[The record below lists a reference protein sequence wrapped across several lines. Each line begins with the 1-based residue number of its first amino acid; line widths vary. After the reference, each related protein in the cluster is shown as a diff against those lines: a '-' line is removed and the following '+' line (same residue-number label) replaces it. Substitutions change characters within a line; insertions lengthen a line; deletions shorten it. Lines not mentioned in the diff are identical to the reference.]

1 MRGRSLSFRHKLL
14 IGFSVAIVAIF
25 AVGGTSTY
33 LLIRDELLSQART
46 QLDGA
51 TRGVH
56 LMVRALIHNS
66 IRNYLKGMA
75 ETNLRYAEFV
85 HSRVLSGRLGEDVAR
100 AEVEEFLL
108 SQRVGR
114 TGYLTAVNI
123 ARAPASIRLDVHP
136 KAKGQD
142 IASFDFAQQMA
153 RQRNGYL
160 EFWWRNPGE
169 PVPRLKAEWMAYFE
183 PWDWI
188 ISVAPYREEYHEII
202 DISGVKEEL
211 ARFKVGEDGYAFLM
225 DMDANLLAH
234 PQWEG
239 RNVMGLVNED
249 DGRPF
254 VRDAIETLRARMAEG
269 DLNDLSGS
277 IAYTIRDPGS
287 GIRFS
292 RVLNYR
298 YLPEVDWILG
308 VVVAAEEIERPL
320 AVVRTGLVA
329 AVVVSVLAATL
340 LVLWT
345 TRPVFASIEALT
357 RAARDIAAG
366 RLDSPLPAPAND
378 EIGQLTKAFAAMAAK
393 LRAYTQGLE
402 RAVEARTREVRR
414 GEADLRKFKA
424 AVDHSSASIIIT
436 DREAVIEYVNAAFSR
451 NSGYSAEL
459 AIGQT
464 PRLLRSGHTP
474 PEVYEALWR
483 SILSGESWRGEFLN
497 RHADGTLYWEDAA
510 ISPVRGADGEITH
523 FVAVKTDITERR
535 ALLDELTAARNRAE
549 EGARAKAAFLAT
561 MSHEIRTPMNAVMG
575 YCHLLTDTR
584 LDVDQRQYLSG
595 VTLAAEGLLHII
607 DDILDYSKIEAGR
620 LELEAEP
627 FEPRRLL
634 DQTVEVLAARARQ
647 KGITLTA
654 ALAPDLPGTV
664 VGDRHRLAQILLN
677 LVGNAVKFTE
687 SGGVT
692 VSAVPDASAADG
704 APMVLFTVADT
715 GIGMT
720 AEQMGRL
727 FQPFSQ
733 ADSSTTRRFGGTGLG
748 LTICA
753 GLVEMMGGRIW
764 AESEPG
770 RGSRFHFTA
779 RFAAASAPAPA
790 AELDLEV
797 EALIERVRGM
807 SVLLVEDNPVNRQVA
822 TQFLRRWGID
832 VRPADNGLAAVEIL
846 EGEGRSVDLVLMDM
860 QMPVMDGCEA
870 TRRIRA
876 TAGLGDLPI
885 VALTANAL
893 PEERK
898 KCFDAGMDDYL
909 AKPFDPRAFLE
920 LLARWRG

>member
-1 MRGRSLSFRHKLL
+1 MLFRS
-14 IGFSVAIVAIF
+14 
-25 AVGGTSTY
+25 
-33 LLIRDELLSQART
+33 
-46 QLDGA
+46 
-51 TRGVH
+51 
-56 LMVRALIHNS
+56 
-66 IRNYLKGMA
+66 
-75 ETNLRYAEFV
+75 
-85 HSRVLSGRLGEDVAR
+85 
-100 AEVEEFLL
+100 
-108 SQRVGR
+108 
-114 TGYLTAVNI
+114 
-123 ARAPASIRLDVHP
+123 
-136 KAKGQD
+136 
-142 IASFDFAQQMA
+142 
-153 RQRNGYL
+153 
-160 EFWWRNPGE
+160 
-169 PVPRLKAEWMAYFE
+169 
-183 PWDWI
+183 
-188 ISVAPYREEYHEII
+188 
-202 DISGVKEEL
+202 
-211 ARFKVGEDGYAFLM
+211 
-225 DMDANLLAH
+225 
-234 PQWEG
+234 
-239 RNVMGLVNED
+239 
-249 DGRPF
+249 
-254 VRDAIETLRARMAEG
+254 
-269 DLNDLSGS
+269 
-277 IAYTIRDPGS
+277 
-287 GIRFS
+287 
-292 RVLNYR
+292 
-298 YLPEVDWILG
+298 
-308 VVVAAEEIERPL
+308 
-320 AVVRTGLVA
+320 
-329 AVVVSVLAATL
+329 
-340 LVLWT
+340 
-345 TRPVFASIEALT
+345 
-357 RAARDIAAG
+357 
-366 RLDSPLPAPAND
+366 
-378 EIGQLTKAFAAMAAK
+378 
-393 LRAYTQGLE
+393 
-402 RAVEARTREVRR
+402 
-414 GEADLRKFKA
+414 
-424 AVDHSSASIIIT
+424 
-436 DREAVIEYVNAAFSR
+436 
-451 NSGYSAEL
+451 
-459 AIGQT
+459 
-464 PRLLRSGHTP
+464 
-474 PEVYEALWR
+474 
-483 SILSGESWRGEFLN
+483 
-497 RHADGTLYWEDAA
+497 
-510 ISPVRGADGEITH
+510 
-523 FVAVKTDITERR
+523 
-535 ALLDELTAARNRAE
+535 RAE